1 MKDKGFIF
9 VETIIVTTVLTVA
22 LLSIYS
28 AFINILANERRRATF
43 DDTSYIYRT
52 YYIEDFLVSLN
63 LNQYIDKYLADGTR
77 KIVEFNC
84 SDMSLYNTTKTDVN
98 NNAIITDNNEVAKEK
113 FCETIINAGKLNVK
127 HIYLSKYDVSD
138 LKKCTTSSG
147 QMNCTDSSIE
157 ALNGVSSNFIYY
169 LRTLSS
175 STADANKYR
184 LIAEYEETDLDSS
197 VSKSP
202 TNGKCPND
210 YKLSDGKCLKVV
222 TKDYYS
228 NVKVVLKG
236 E

>member
-28 AFINILANERRRATF
+28 SFINILTNERRRATF

-63 LNQYIDKYLADGTR
+63 LNQYIDKYLADGSR

-98 NNAIITDNNEVAKEK
+98 NNTIITDDNEVAKEK

-127 HIYLSKYDVSD
+127 HLYLTKYDVSD
-138 LKKCTTSSG
+138 LKKCTTSNG
-147 QMNCTDSSIE
+147 KMNCSDSSLE
-157 ALNGVSSNFIYY
+157 ALNGVSANFIYY

-175 STADANKYR
+175 ATADADKYR
-184 LIAEYEETDLDSS
+184 LIAEYEETDLDNS
-197 VSKSP
+197 VVKSP
-202 TNGKCPND
+202 TDGKCLSD
-210 YKLSDGKCLKVV
+210 YKLSDNKCVKVV